1 MYLDIV
7 TPPLGMPDD
16 KYKSTLDINNLR
28 VHGNGFMQVP
38 IVDRPNW
45 RLHIWH
51 PDIIGQNIN
60 TPIHDHTYG
69 FTSQILLG
77 ALVQKG
83 ISVFRNESGC
93 GNYNIYEARPT
104 KGTDTKLVPPSSLDN
119 DQVWIRRKY
128 IELLEK
134 GDRYEMS
141 PFEFHE
147 AHAIGHTAS
156 VMYKGIQ
163 ISGYNPRVLV
173 PVGVEPDNGFQREE
187 MTISQRMRYVEIIRE
202 TIKLCE

>member
-7 TPPLGMPDD
+7 TPPLGMPNE
-16 KYKSTLDINNLR
+16 KCKSTLAVDHLR

-38 IVDRPNW
+38 IVGRPTW

-51 PDIIGQNIN
+51 PHIVGQNIN

-77 ALVQKG
+77 ELLQKG
-83 ISVFRNESGC
+83 ISVFHNESGI
-93 GNYNIYEARPT
+93 GDYVIHIAVPT
-104 KGTDTKLVPPSSLDN
+104 GEFDTKLVPVGDAN
-119 DQVWIRRKY
+119 FNQVWIRRKY
-128 IELLEK
+128 IEIFGK

-147 AHAIGHTAS
+147 AHAFGHTAS
-156 VMYKGIQ
+156 IMYKNIETK
-163 ISGYNPRVLV
+163 GYKARVLV
-173 PVGVEPDNGFQREE
+173 PVGVEPDNGFAREE
-187 MTISQRMRYVEIIRE
+187 MTEQQRERYIEIIKE